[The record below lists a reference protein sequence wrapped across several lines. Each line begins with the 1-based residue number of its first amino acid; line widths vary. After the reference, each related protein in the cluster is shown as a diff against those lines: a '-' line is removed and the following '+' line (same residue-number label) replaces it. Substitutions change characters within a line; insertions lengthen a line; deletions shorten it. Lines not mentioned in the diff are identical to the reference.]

1 MTDSI
6 LWYATRGAGAVSLI
20 LLSIVLALGILSALR
35 WRATAWP
42 RFLTVGLHRNLALL
56 SVVFLA
62 LHIVT
67 AVVDPYTSLGWAAA
81 LVPFSSHYRTLWL
94 GLGVIAVD
102 LFVALVVT
110 TLLRRT
116 LGPRIWRSVHWVA
129 YACWPLVVA
138 HSLGTGTDSTRSW
151 MLVIELLCVA
161 MVLSAFAA
169 RLMGSWRSQSRPAP
183 ITPRVASPTPAP
195 AWSGV
200 GGTRSDEASRW

>member
-1 MTDSI
+1 MTSSI

-20 LLSIVLALGILSALR
+20 LLSSVVALGILSALR

-81 LVPFSSHYRTLWL
+81 LVPFSSYYRTFWL
-94 GLGVIAVD
+94 GLGVVAVD
-102 LFVALVVT
+102 LFVALLLT
-110 TLLRRT
+110 SLLRRAI
-116 LGPRIWRSVHWVA
+116 GPRTWRLVHWVA
-129 YACWPLVVA
+129 YACWPVA
-138 HSLGTGTDSTRSW
+138 LAHGLGTGTDSTRSW
-151 MLVIELLCVA
+151 LLAIELVCIA
-161 MVLSAFAA
+161 MVLSALAA
-169 RLMGSWRSQSRPAP
+169 RLLGWRWRHSHLAP
-183 ITPRVASPTPAP
+183 IPPSPAAPAP

-200 GGTRSDEASRW
+200 AGTRSDEASRW

>member
-1 MTDSI
+1 MTSSI

-20 LLSIVLALGILSALR
+20 LLSSVVALGILSALR

-81 LVPFSSHYRTLWL
+81 LVPFSSYYRTFWL
-94 GLGVIAVD
+94 GLGVVAVD
-102 LFVALVVT
+102 LFIALLLT
-110 TLLRRT
+110 SLLRRAI
-116 LGPRIWRSVHWVA
+116 GPRTWRLVHWVA
-129 YACWPLVVA
+129 YACWPVAMA
-138 HSLGTGTDSTRSW
+138 HSLGTGTDTRSW
-151 MLVIELLCVA
+151 MLVIYLVCVA
-161 MVLSAFAA
+161 MVLTAVAA
-169 RLMGSWRSQSRPAP
+169 RLIGSRRPQSPPAP
-183 ITPRVASPTPAP
+183 ITPRPASPAP

-200 GGTRSDEASRW
+200 GRTRSDKASKW